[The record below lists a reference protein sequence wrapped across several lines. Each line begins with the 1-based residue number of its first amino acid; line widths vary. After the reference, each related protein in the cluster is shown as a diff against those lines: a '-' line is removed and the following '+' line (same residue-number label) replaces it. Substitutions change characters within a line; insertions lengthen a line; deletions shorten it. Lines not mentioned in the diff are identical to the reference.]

1 MIQHTVYQ
9 AQLRREIMLIGDIIR
24 GFPEQGSLPSRP
36 NIGNP
41 RGQPTVNRGD
51 DLSLTEPENISQAIK
66 RAVNDSI
73 LHKLFSAIARS
84 DQGLFEGYNDNPV
97 TPNNSS
103 RELNDSSLHGS
114 FNLDFSQSISQS
126 FEFDLTIDNNSFSLD
141 VVFTREQTRQ
151 INFNDIENGVSFS
164 VNQTFIE
171 SFSLSLDISFG
182 EVEQADPLILDLDF
196 NGFNFASSDQTIAF
210 DLDADGQIDSL
221 TSLEGK
227 DAFLAID
234 LDKNGQID
242 NGLELFGDAGGAKD
256 GFAALQRYDDNNDQL
271 INAQDRVFDELL
283 LLQFSANNE
292 QQISKLNEQEVES
305 LSLNSNEKSVDFLNG
320 NQLTSVSNF
329 NKTTGEQGVIGDF
342 LLGLRS

>member
-1 MIQHTVYQ
+1 
-9 AQLRREIMLIGDIIR
+9 MLIGDIIR
-24 GFPEQGSLPSRP
+24 GFPQQGSLPSPREF
-36 NIGNP
+36 GNSL
-41 RGQPTVNRGD
+41 GQPTVQRTE
-51 DLSLTEPENISQAIK
+51 DLSLIGTEAEDIARAIK
-66 RAVNDSI
+66 HAVNDSI

-84 DQGLFEGYNDNPV
+84 NQGLFEGYNDNPV
-97 TPNNSS
+97 SLDSHSS
-103 RELNDSSLHGS
+103 EFSDSSFQESLN
-114 FNLDFSQSISQS
+114 FDFSQSINQS
-126 FEFDLTIDNNSFSLD
+126 FEFDLSISNNSFSLD
-141 VVFTREQTRQ
+141 VSFSREQTRQ
-151 INFNDIENGVSFS
+151 ISFSDTENGVAFS
-164 VNQTFIE
+164 VNETFIE

-196 NGFNFASSDQTIAF
+196 NGFEFASTEQTIAF

-221 TSLEGK
+221 TPLEGQ

-234 LDKNGQID
+234 LNKNGQID

-271 INAQDRVFDELL
+271 INAQDRVFNELL
-283 LLQFSANNE
+283 LLQFSDNNE

-305 LSLNSNEKSVDFLNG
+305 LSLNSNEKSVDFLHG

-329 NKTTGEQGVIGDF
+329 IKTTGEQGVIGDF

>member
-1 MIQHTVYQ
+1 
-9 AQLRREIMLIGDIIR
+9 MLIGDIIR
-24 GFPEQGSLPSRP
+24 GFPQQGSLPSP
-36 NIGNP
+36 PEFGNP
-41 RGQPTVNRGD
+41 LAQPTVQRTE
-51 DLSLTEPENISQAIK
+51 DLSLTGSEAEDIAQAIK
-66 RAVNDSI
+66 NAVNDSI

-97 TPNNSS
+97 NTNNSRS
-103 RELNDSSLHGS
+103 EFNDSSFQESL
-114 FNLDFSQSISQS
+114 NYDFSQSISQS
-126 FEFDLTIDNNSFSLD
+126 LEFDLSISTNSLSLD
-141 VVFTREQTRQ
+141 VAFTREQTRQ
-151 INFNDIENGVSFS
+151 INFNDIENGVSLS

-171 SFSLSLDISFG
+171 SFSLSLDITFG

-256 GFAALQRYDDNNDQL
+256 GFAALQMYDDNNDQL
-271 INAQDRVFDELL
+271 IDAQDRVFNELL
-283 LLQFSANNE
+283 LLQFSDNNE
-292 QQISKLNEQEVES
+292 QQISRLSEQQIES
-305 LSLNSNEKSVDFLNG
+305 LSLNSREKSVDFLRG

-329 NKTTGEQGVIGDF
+329 TKATGEQGVIGDF